1 VADAVALG
9 IVLLVV
15 IVVFL
20 IIFLSSL
27 QRIQPY
33 QAGIVVLFGS
43 FKRVLLPGLNFVH
56 PLSKVVRVDLRS
68 ETMRVPV
75 SDGRTQDGT
84 AFPLTAVVAFRVSD
98 PPRALFQVVNYHQGL
113 SELLRHEL
121 RAHMGSMSTEEFRR
135 NPNGLAVAS
144 LAEVE
149 STSEKWGLKI
159 ESLDVE
165 TASR

>member
-1 VADAVALG
+1 MADAVAL
-9 IVLLVV
+9 VVVFVVV

-20 IIFLSSL
+20 IIFLSCM

-75 SDGRTQDGT
+75 SDGRSQDGT

-98 PPRALFQVVNYHQGL
+98 PTRALFQVVNYRQGL

-121 RAHMGSMSTEEFRR
+121 RGHLGSMSTEEFRR
-135 NPNGLAVAS
+135 NPNRLSVVS
-144 LAEVE
+144 LADVQ
-149 STSEKWGLKI
+149 STSHKWGLKI

-165 TASR
+165 TASP